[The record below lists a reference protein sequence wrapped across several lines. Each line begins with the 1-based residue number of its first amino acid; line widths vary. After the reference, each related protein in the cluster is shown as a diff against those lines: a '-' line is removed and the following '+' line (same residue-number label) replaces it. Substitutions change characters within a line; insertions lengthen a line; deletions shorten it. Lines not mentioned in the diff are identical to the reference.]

1 MTPLPDDD
9 VTPRTDGVTPRPGN
23 GVTPPP
29 TDDFLAGMI
38 AAAHERVARARDAAR
53 PEQPAGVAGDTRAAG
68 ASGETQA
75 AGTPASTGPGRLRSA
90 LLAAAGDGHVGLI
103 AEVKRRSPSKGDI
116 APGLDAVSQALAY
129 EAAGADAVSVLTE
142 PTRFGGSLEDLAAVA
157 AAVRLPVLRKDFIV
171 DAFQVR
177 EAATAGAAAVLLI
190 VAALDDPTLAGLL
203 DASRACGLDAL
214 VEVHDQAELLRAVGA
229 GAHLIG
235 VNNRDLRTLTVD
247 LNVTVGLA
255 EVVRALPAPAAAGP
269 AGPLPHSRPACC
281 SSARAASRRPP
292 MRDASPRRAR
302 TRCWSGRR
310 SCAARTSASPTSSR
324 PCAPPEG
331 RDDARED
338 LRAHARGTTSAWP
351 SVRAPGPAASC

>member
-1 MTPLPDDD
+1 MTPRPTDDVAPRTDD
-9 VTPRTDGVTPRPGN
+9 VTPRLGD

-29 TDDFLAGMI
+29 DDFLAGMI
-38 AAAHERVARARDAAR
+38 AAAHERVARARETVR
-53 PEQPAGVAGDTRAAG
+53 PEQPAG

-75 AGTPASTGPGRLRSA
+75 AGASGDTPAADTPASPRPGRLRSA
-90 LLAAAGDGHVGLI
+90 LLAAAGGERLGLI

-116 APGLDAVSQALAY
+116 APDLDAASQALAY

-177 EAATAGAAAVLLI
+177 EAAAAGAAAVLLI
-190 VAALDDPTLAGLL
+190 VAALDDPALAELL

-214 VEVHDQAELLRAVGA
+214 VEVHDRAELLRAVGA
-229 GAHLIG
+229 GAKLIG

-269 AGPLPHSRPACC
+269 
-281 SSARAASRRPP
+281 
-292 MRDASPRRAR
+292 DA
-302 TRCWSGRR
+302 
-310 SCAARTSASPTSSR
+310 
-324 PCAPPEG
+324 
-331 RDDARED
+331 
-338 LRAHARGTTSAWP
+338 
-351 SVRAPGPAASC
+351 GPAAAQPAGVLLVSESGISTPADARRVAAAGAHAVLVGEALVRCAHERLPDLVTALRAAGRPR